1 MCRQQ
6 PQRVTY
12 VFHVEVV
19 GGHGLHDLLVHLVDL
34 VAQEEVAVQA
44 LHRLRLDLINTS
56 SSRLAQG
63 MLRHTQD
70 IIQTN
75 TFTRCTCTCKH
86 KACQR

>member
-6 PQRVTY
+6 PQRATH

-63 MLRHTQD
+63 MLRHTRHHTQEYTMYQ
-70 IIQTN
+70 I
-75 TFTRCTCTCKH
+75 H
-86 KACQR
+86 SMYMYMYM